1 MKFGLLKKATIMLA
15 AGLLCAQPLAY
26 GQDTNTTDRAA
37 MARERM
43 QEMAKELNLT
53 PEQKE
58 KLKAI
63 MQEEI
68 QKAKA
73 IRDDSSLRRLQKAR
87 KLKAIR
93 DDATPKVKAILTPEQ
108 FKKWQELRKENRE
121 NWRENRKK

>member
-1 MKFGLLKKATIMLA
+1 MA
-15 AGLLCAQPLAY
+15 AGLLCCQPLAY
-26 GQDTNTTDRAA
+26 GQQTNTTDRAA
-37 MARERM
+37 VVRERM

-73 IRDDSSLRRLQKAR
+73 IRDDTSMRRFQKAR

-121 NWRENRKK
+121 SWKESRKK